1 MEELTKITKKQ
12 DLYKLIVTKELEQ
25 KIRYM
30 CYRIPDKEWS
40 GVLFY
45 TTEGTFEN
53 NDLVV
58 TCKDMYVMDI
68 GNSTYTEFDVSPDVA
83 GYMAQNMEL
92 FDCQHGLLH
101 SHAGMQSFF
110 SGTDVSTLRE
120 EGNDRNHFVSLIVN
134 NAGVYTAG
142 ITRKVKLLREGF
154 NNIVYK
160 TFNNEEIKDRR
171 HFKEEIEEIQWF
183 ELKIEV
189 EKESNIN
196 EELDNR
202 IKEIKDSKTTLKSF
216 NNIPINPIKTFET
229 TPKTPVNQTKMKF
242 YEDLPFGEIVWEDHF
257 IENIAKKIITG
268 CMVLPSPE
276 KIDIEKWANS
286 MVNLYDTAFG
296 KEGYTTPAFKYWAEC
311 YVETLCMEADYS
323 KYKDLGFESEE
334 MAALCAYDVIAY
346 LELTVKSNKY
356 LEAFIDY
363 LSNII
368 L

>member
-1 MEELTKITKKQ
+1 MEELIKITKKQ

-58 TCKDMYVMDI
+58 TCKDVYIMDI

-83 GYMAQNMEL
+83 SYMAQNMEL
-92 FDCQHGLLH
+92 FDCQQGLCH
-101 SHAGMQSFF
+101 SHNNMATFF

-142 ITRKVKLLREGF
+142 ITRKVKLIREGF

-202 IKEIKDSKTTLKSF
+202 IKEIKDSKIVLKSS
-216 NNIPINPIKTFET
+216 NTIPIKPINTFET
-229 TPKTPVNQTKMKF
+229 APKTPVKQTKMKF
-242 YEDLPFGEIVWEDHF
+242 YEELPFGEIVWEGNF
-257 IENIAKKIITG
+257 IENIAKKIVTG

-286 MVNLYDTAFG
+286 MVTLYDTAFG
-296 KEGYTTPAFKYWAEC
+296 KEGYNTQAFKYWAEC
-311 YVETLCMEADYS
+311 YIETLCMEADYS
-323 KYKDLGFESEE
+323 KYEDLGFDADE

-346 LELTVKSNKY
+346 LELNVKSNKY
-356 LEAFIDY
+356 LDAFIDY

>member
-1 MEELTKITKKQ
+1 M
-12 DLYKLIVTKELEQ
+12 
-25 KIRYM
+25 
-30 CYRIPDKEWS
+30 
-40 GVLFY
+40 
-45 TTEGTFEN
+45 
-53 NDLVV
+53 
-58 TCKDMYVMDI
+58 
-68 GNSTYTEFDVSPDVA
+68 
-83 GYMAQNMEL
+83 
-92 FDCQHGLLH
+92 
-101 SHAGMQSFF
+101 
-110 SGTDVSTLRE
+110 STLRE

-154 NNIVYK
+154 NNVVYK
-160 TFNNEEIKDRR
+160 TFNNEEVKDRR

-202 IKEIKDSKTTLKSF
+202 IKEIKDSKIVLKPS
-216 NNIPINPIKTFET
+216 NTIPIKPINTFET
-229 TPKTPVNQTKMKF
+229 TTKTPVKQTKMRF
-242 YEDLPFGEIVWEDHF
+242 YEELPFGEVVWEGNF
-257 IENIAKKIITG
+257 IENIAKKIVTG

-276 KIDIEKWANS
+276 KIDLEKWANS
-286 MVNLYDTAFG
+286 MVSLYDTAFG
-296 KEGYTTPAFKYWAEC
+296 KEGYTTQAFKYWAEC
-311 YVETLCMEADYS
+311 YIETLCMEADYS
-323 KYKDLGFESEE
+323 KYKDLGFDPEE

-346 LELTVKSNKY
+346 LELNVKSNKY

>member
-1 MEELTKITKKQ
+1 MEELMKITKQQ
-12 DLYKLIVTKELEQ
+12 DLYKLIVTKELER

-58 TCKDMYVMDI
+58 TCKDVYIMDI

-83 GYMAQNMEL
+83 SYMAQNMEL
-92 FDCQHGLLH
+92 FDCQQGLIH
-101 SHAGMQSFF
+101 SHNNMSTFF
-110 SGTDVSTLRE
+110 SGTDVSTLKD

-154 NNIVYK
+154 NNVVYK
-160 TFNNEEIKDRR
+160 TFNNEEIKGRR

-202 IKEIKDSKTTLKSF
+202 IKEIKDSKIVLKPS
-216 NNIPINPIKTFET
+216 NTILTKPINTFET
-229 TPKTPVNQTKMKF
+229 TPKTPIKQTKMKF
-242 YEDLPFGEIVWEDHF
+242 YEDLPFGEVVWEDNF
-257 IENIAKKIITG
+257 IENIAKKIVTG

-286 MVNLYDTAFG
+286 MVNLYDTTFG
-296 KEGYTTPAFKYWAEC
+296 KEGYNTQAFKYWAEC
-311 YVETLCMEADYS
+311 YIETLCMEADYS
-323 KYKDLGFESEE
+323 KYKDLGFDPEE
-334 MAALCAYDVIAY
+334 MAALCAYGVIAY
-346 LELTVKSNKY
+346 LELNVKSNKY

>member
-1 MEELTKITKKQ
+1 MT
-12 DLYKLIVTKELEQ
+12 
-25 KIRYM
+25 
-30 CYRIPDKEWS
+30 
-40 GVLFY
+40 
-45 TTEGTFEN
+45 
-53 NDLVV
+53 
-58 TCKDMYVMDI
+58 
-68 GNSTYTEFDVSPDVA
+68 
-83 GYMAQNMEL
+83 
-92 FDCQHGLLH
+92 
-101 SHAGMQSFF
+101 FF
-110 SGTDVSTLRE
+110 SGTDVSTLKD

-154 NNIVYK
+154 NNVVYK

-189 EKESNIN
+189 EKGSNIN

-216 NNIPINPIKTFET
+216 NNVPIQSIKTFET
-229 TPKTPVNQTKMKF
+229 TPKTPIKQTKMKF
-242 YEDLPFGEIVWEDHF
+242 YEDLPFGEVVWENNF

-296 KEGYTTPAFKYWAEC
+296 KEGYTTQAFKYWAEC
-311 YVETLCMEADYS
+311 YIETLCMEADYS
-323 KYKDLGFESEE
+323 KYKDLGFEPEE

-346 LELTVKSNKY
+346 LELNVKSNKY